1 MSVKS
6 GSSLDDSGQ
15 VQNNLQGG
23 GIGRALLWSGVAGR
37 GSRDQFD
44 SMTGS

>member
-23 GIGRALLWSGVAGR
+23 GMGRALLWSGVAGR
-37 GSRDQFD
+37 GSRDQLD